1 MLHDTTDLYKGNYFV
16 MSEPKPNKTPTKEV
30 SSKEVKKTDSSKIA
44 ETKQDS
50 TVTKKETPSKS
61 ASQSSISHFSSV
73 STPAYRS
80 GWEKIFGNNSKS
92 EVSKKFKANTENEV
106 PKEILITNDD
116 IDSKLRVLLEK
127 AVKNKANELGIHL
140 IDEEISNDIE
150 YDVVC
155 KIK

>member
-1 MLHDTTDLYKGNYFV
+1 

-80 GWEKIFGNNSKS
+80 GWEKNIW
-92 EVSKKFKANTENEV
+92 
-106 PKEILITNDD
+106 
-116 IDSKLRVLLEK
+116 
-127 AVKNKANELGIHL
+127 
-140 IDEEISNDIE
+140 
-150 YDVVC
+150 
-155 KIK
+155 